1 MMKILEALSKVVPFI
16 AGLLPDPEASHEE
29 LHVWRLRI
37 VFCQI
42 FAFFIIGGLVAS
54 SYMAFSTFVSA
65 DELDLK
71 IQKAVKPIEQKVDS
85 LDLLV
90 RQQLAVTLSTQIR
103 DARRRWCAAAVDSSD
118 RERTQQDIDRLQDE
132 YFRVK
137 GERYSVLPCAEL
149 NGR

>member
-1 MMKILEALSKVVPFI
+1 MLKLMEALSKVVPFI
-16 AGLLPDPEASHEE
+16 AGLLPDPDATHEE

-42 FAFFIIGGLVAS
+42 FAFIVMLSLSGIAYVA
-54 SYMAFSTFVSA
+54 FTTFVSA

-71 IQKAVKPIEQKVDS
+71 IQKAVKPIEMKVDS
-85 LDLLV
+85 LDVLV

-103 DARRRWCAAAVDSSD
+103 DARRRWCAAPIDSMD

-132 YFRVK
+132 YYRVK